1 MISRTPLHIAC
12 SKGCLEIT
20 KELLEFNAKVNVTDN
35 TGKTP
40 LLLAI
45 EAKSPECVKLLLD
58 YHADLTFR
66 DQRGDAAI
74 HYAVSQNSIEIL
86 SILLAAGVSANTHNE
101 YGLTPI
107 HMAAMKQSV
116 EMLTFL
122 LENEAEVN
130 CVDQKRRSALM
141 LACINGNQLIAEM
154 LLRAGADPKLKDV
167 EGFTALKYAKMYH
180 NQQCADLVKKS
191 VRCESR
197 REFDQT
203 PDLTTDAAYNEV
215 PQYSQEGSDE
225 IESCDKNRE
234 TSLSDNVILEKPPLP
249 PGVSS
254 LATSSNSRTN
264 QSNPNN
270 SHTAPNNLFRFPTTA
285 ASSAEDETGEE
296 ILDLVSTSDEDE
308 ASGITSE
315 PSSEVEMKEEGE
327 EDEQEQE
334 MGDNIGDESG
344 ETFVFLHEI
353 SKGKFE
359 EQTVLSDSSYISD
372 LIHVDMIGPRSVHFA
387 KSTVGSA
394 LDLTRKPLE
403 LDSTKDVHQPASPV
417 RQDPVRCVSSRP
429 TSITNE
435 LKSQIGQ
442 TSKVN
447 YLNQVEDQGCPV
459 APNDKKTPETS
470 ASNKSEHS
478 ISTRSDKQMSELG
491 SSVLRGQRPSP
502 DGGTV
507 TTPSPP
513 APSVSE
519 DSVAS
524 TTVQD
529 VSVTE
534 PMAHECDLNDL
545 DVIGPNEMELKPSV
559 SNGIRQSQDLL
570 VHPTN
575 CEGDSW
581 QSDTDSHGKEEMRKL
596 EAAIGQKIRE
606 HARLSFLSQSTP
618 HLTTPSASEPIA
630 TEPKAIPKQT
640 LWDSGPSAADIID
653 EGSCWDSSEDEKPK
667 DEIPAENSKISK
679 ANRIVEEIIAAKFQS
694 EKRIWMYDEFQSN
707 EDQTADDW
715 DSDSASQGSL
725 MAQNGKFTSNGVETV
740 TVVDGVL
747 PNTKENGSLV
757 PGSLIG
763 PLKQAVEWES
773 DPEDKSTDSECQ
785 PVVNYPQTGFTVD
798 GGETRFLVQ
807 KMDLRL
813 TEFGDGRPKS
823 EELNGGQNNE
833 KASTGFRS
841 ASENDQ
847 VVVSVQSAGSD
858 DEDSRSAS
866 LSPIA
871 EAEEDALAVE
881 GDMTGFGAT
890 RNKCSGSGYVRGSPK
905 QNNMPKEFKPH
916 ERTGSEKA
924 DHQTVLLSASNRFV
938 DNEMTEADDIPII
951 DEEGIAVGQSVHSRN
966 SPKHKSTLENET
978 HNQITGTVPMSMSNA
993 VEAGTMQPVTRNACT
1008 LNSVPTLSDRPR
1020 IHKILPSQIPRRNKR
1035 VELRRTVGRG
1045 ATAEN
1050 KVLPREPVQNECCGD
1065 IYHYSNSEKNND
1077 DSDDYADVKDH
1088 ELATENE
1095 IMLLE
1100 DFDEHVENQK
1110 WQNVNTEHWET
1121 DGLSSNSKSSKSRL
1135 IPKQHCVSNNVS
1147 GFVEGLLPIPR
1158 TVRSSRSHT
1167 KENGID
1173 ATIQD
1178 TDSITLASNTEPL
1191 PMLIGA
1197 KNAEIEC
1204 SSDKAISTVTE
1215 PECFGFDQHALSH
1228 SVPSEH
1234 AAQGECTELESERK
1248 ADELAIVDSLPDYE
1262 VEQENNEMLLAL
1274 GNACRKQRPENAVVC
1289 HESSNSTAAADLLR
1303 ARLIQA
1309 LQALSR
1315 ERACHEELELAR
1327 DAAKARVRELT
1338 LLQAQAVAVGT
1349 VEQNLSE
1356 VSGGQGVKHYA
1367 ELNSKLM
1374 DYRFLLLEEQEKRK
1388 YAEEKLNKN
1397 QIEMENKEKQ
1407 IAKLLTEKSTLE
1419 QKASESTMKAE
1430 GLCVENKKIE
1440 NVIEDLKLK
1449 LELSQ
1454 EGLKRVAN
1462 LKVDVLHVQE
1472 KLESLKNSWKEDFS
1486 NLEVQLEQN
1495 KCLQMKQAD
1504 HFNNTLPKRFE
1515 AHESSVQVEDLVA
1528 KERLDSLTKELT
1540 TAKNE
1545 LEQKCLQ
1552 MTNLEEAQNRIS
1564 RFLKQIEEKLSDIMN
1579 TEETIY
1585 NCLESSFQEPP
1596 SSETESVDDHFITP
1610 IPDGL
1615 DRFRA
1620 FLEVLK
1626 ASKGELNHCVYQI
1639 HHAVSFENQ
1648 SEWNEQNSSDIN
1660 EFTNTSTVA
1669 VEQLA
1674 KLGQS
1679 LTTKERESKQL
1690 RLALDQAQK
1699 EQKKQQSDLHIQL
1712 NQAKDEIAELNQ
1724 RLQSLQ
1730 NMNIVK
1736 QPQLWTRFTQTEPE
1750 NLSNNEHSALAK
1762 PKIYQG
1768 NMTEPKVNSLSASMS
1783 SSIGSITK
1791 IQDRSCSPIEQL
1803 SSCDTRRASDKSGHV
1818 EVNKVFWCETC
1829 LRQNRRV
1836 EFDGITPKYPKNAT
1850 AECPCWLHCAVPPII
1865 SHDTKCPQPII
1876 SYQTQSHPTTG
1887 LLSPRCEAQ
1896 KTSDPEPEIA
1906 ALRRRISEL
1915 EADRDWLARENSRL
1929 VDRTEKQT
1937 RLTEKLTTR
1946 LSQQNQTATMPSSIY
1961 PSTQYALP
1969 QPVVVPSSCVLAS
1982 SPYVTPHLY
1991 YQLKDPFMSR
2001 EDPYVTPQRRPLAAD
2016 RSIAREL
2023 LSKTCHASN
2032 TGPETADYPEVDQCN
2047 LHESTWSL
2055 DQDLDGDSVNAQLL
2069 ESRKCVQRKK
2079 LGDRLFND
2087 TFDQLKPELERS
2099 INRHLEAADASRTQ
2113 LNTTDPSTAVDGTT
2127 GQRNNSISLILRNA
2141 ELSLKTLK
2149 NQRRSS
2155 SKSRFNSAN
2164 YLDFLKQKYF
2174 V

>member
-45 EAKSPECVKLLLD
+45 EAKSPDCVKLLLD

-74 HYAVSQNSIEIL
+74 HYAVSQDSIEIL

-107 HMAAMKQSV
+107 HMATKKQSV

-154 LLRAGADPKLKDV
+154 LLQAGADPKLKDV

-191 VRCESR
+191 ARCESR

-203 PDLTTDAAYNEV
+203 PDLTSDAAYNQV

-254 LATSSNSRTN
+254 LATTSNSRTN

-270 SHTAPNNLFRFPTTA
+270 NYTPPNNLFRFPTTA

-327 EDEQEQE
+327 DDEQEQE

-359 EQTVLSDSSYISD
+359 EQAMLSDSSYISD

-403 LDSTKDVHQPASPV
+403 LDSTKHVHQPASPI

-429 TSITNE
+429 TSVTN
-435 LKSQIGQ
+435 
-442 TSKVN
+442 
-447 YLNQVEDQGCPV
+447 
-459 APNDKKTPETS
+459 A

-478 ISTRSDKQMSELG
+478 ISTRSDKQLSELG

-519 DSVAS
+519 DSVAC

-529 VSVTE
+529 VSITE
-534 PMAHECDLNDL
+534 PVAHECDLNDL
-545 DVIGPNEMELKPSV
+545 DVSGSNEMELKPSV

-606 HARLSFLSQSTP
+606 HAKLSFLSQSTP

-667 DEIPAENSKISK
+667 DLIPAENSKISK
-679 ANRIVEEIIAAKFQS
+679 DTRLVEEIIAAKFQS

-715 DSDSASQGSL
+715 DSDSTSQVRL
-725 MAQNGKFTSNGVETV
+725 MAQNGKFTSNGVEKV

-747 PNTKENGSLV
+747 PNTKENESLV

-773 DPEDKSTDSECQ
+773 DPEDRSTDSECQ
-785 PVVNYPQTGFTVD
+785 PVLNYPQTGFTVD

-807 KMDLRL
+807 KMDHRL

-823 EELNGGQNNE
+823 EELNGRQNNE
-833 KASTGFRS
+833 KTSTGFRS

-858 DEDSRSAS
+858 DEDGKSAS

-871 EAEEDALAVE
+871 EAEENAPAVE
-881 GDMTGFGAT
+881 GDMAGFGAT
-890 RNKCSGSGYVRGSPK
+890 RNKSSGSGYVRGSPK

-938 DNEMTEADDIPII
+938 DNEMTEADDIPIV
-951 DEEGIAVGQSVHSRN
+951 DEEGIAVGHSVYSKHS
-966 SPKHKSTLENET
+966 PIHKSRTLQVSLT
-978 HNQITGTVPMSMSNA
+978 STCTIFSITQQIPGLSPCNIVCRITFRDLWRAYFPFREQSGHLGVIQRKTASTLPFRIRIRSHWL
-993 VEAGTMQPVTRNACT
+993 RT
-1008 LNSVPTLSDRPR
+1008 LNRYPCLLGL
-1020 IHKILPSQIPRRNKR
+1020 KMQKLN
-1035 VELRRTVGRG
+1035 
-1045 ATAEN
+1045 
-1050 KVLPREPVQNECCGD
+1050 
-1065 IYHYSNSEKNND
+1065 
-1077 DSDDYADVKDH
+1077 AD
-1088 ELATENE
+1088 A
-1095 IMLLE
+1095 M
-1100 DFDEHVENQK
+1100 
-1110 WQNVNTEHWET
+1110 
-1121 DGLSSNSKSSKSRL
+1121 
-1135 IPKQHCVSNNVS
+1135 
-1147 GFVEGLLPIPR
+1147 
-1158 TVRSSRSHT
+1158 
-1167 KENGID
+1167 
-1173 ATIQD
+1173 
-1178 TDSITLASNTEPL
+1178 
-1191 PMLIGA
+1191 
-1197 KNAEIEC
+1197 
-1204 SSDKAISTVTE
+1204 
-1215 PECFGFDQHALSH
+1215 
-1228 SVPSEH
+1228 
-1234 AAQGECTELESERK
+1234 
-1248 ADELAIVDSLPDYE
+1248 
-1262 VEQENNEMLLAL
+1262 
-1274 GNACRKQRPENAVVC
+1274 VC
-1289 HESSNSTAAADLLR
+1289 HESSNSAAAADLLR

-1356 VSGGQGVKHYA
+1356 VSGGQEVKHYA

-1388 YAEEKLNKN
+1388 YAEEKLNES

-1407 IAKLLTEKSTLE
+1407 IAKLLAEKSTLE

-1440 NVIEDLKLK
+1440 NAIEDLKLK

-1472 KLESLKNSWKEDFS
+1472 KLESLKTSWKEDFS
-1486 NLEVQLEQN
+1486 TLAVQLEQN

-1515 AHESSVQVEDLVA
+1515 ARESSVQ
-1528 KERLDSLTKELT
+1528 
-1540 TAKNE
+1540 
-1545 LEQKCLQ
+1545 
-1552 MTNLEEAQNRIS
+1552 
-1564 RFLKQIEEKLSDIMN
+1564 FKLSEIMN

-1585 NCLESSFQEPP
+1585 SCLESSLQEPP
-1596 SSETESVDDHFITP
+1596 SSETESMDDHFITA

-1626 ASKGELNHCVYQI
+1626 ASKVSLFWIQAPFLN
-1639 HHAVSFENQ
+1639 
-1648 SEWNEQNSSDIN
+1648 
-1660 EFTNTSTVA
+1660 
-1669 VEQLA
+1669 LA
-1674 KLGQS
+1674 KSIPLFY
-1679 LTTKERESKQL
+1679 LP
-1690 RLALDQAQK
+1690 
-1699 EQKKQQSDLHIQL
+1699 
-1712 NQAKDEIAELNQ
+1712 ELK
-1724 RLQSLQ
+1724 
-1730 NMNIVK
+1730 IVK
-1736 QPQLWTRFTQTEPE
+1736 QPPLWTRFTQTEPE
-1750 NLSNNEHSALAK
+1750 DLSNNEHPALAK
-1762 PKIYQG
+1762 PRIYQG
-1768 NMTEPKVNSLSASMS
+1768 NMTEPKVHSLSASMS

-1803 SSCDTRRASDKSGHV
+1803 SSCDTRHASDKSGHV

-1836 EFDGITPKYPKNAT
+1836 EFDGITPKYLKNAT
-1850 AECPCWLHCAVPPII
+1850 AECPYWLHHAVPSII

-1887 LLSPRCEAQ
+1887 LSSPRYEAQ
-1896 KTSDPEPEIA
+1896 KTSHPEPEIA

-1946 LSQQNQTATMPSSIY
+1946 LSQQNQTAAMPSSIY

-2001 EDPYVTPQRRPLAAD
+2001 EDPYVTPQRRPSAAD

-2023 LSKTCHASN
+2023 LAKTCHASN
-2032 TGPETADYPEVDQCN
+2032 TGPENADYPEVDQCN
-2047 LHESTWSL
+2047 VHESTWSL

-2099 INRHLEAADASRTQ
+2099 INRHLEAAGEQRAISQ
-2113 LNTTDPSTAVDGTT
+2113 SIALKVLNKFC
-2127 GQRNNSISLILRNA
+2127 ISKILF
-2141 ELSLKTLK
+2141 S
-2149 NQRRSS
+2149 QV
-2155 SKSRFNSAN
+2155 KS
-2164 YLDFLKQKYF
+2164 
-2174 V
+2174 VT